1 MTIWQE
7 PTAGPGGPVGV
18 GSGWGSS
25 GAWLVAFGVLVL
37 LAGLWWRIVRPSR
50 RRRRD
55 RGAELALRRYE
66 LRGASP
72 DRRWRRRPGRDG
84 AGRPPG
90 EEVGEVREA

>member
-1 MTIWQE
+1 MTIWSE
-7 PTAGPGGPVGV
+7 LAAGPGGPVGV

-25 GAWLVAFGVLVL
+25 TGWLVAFGVIVL
-37 LAGLWWRIVRPSR
+37 LAALWWLILRPSR

-72 DRRWRRRPGRDG
+72 DRWWGRRRRRDG
-84 AGRPPG
+84 AGTARAMDP
-90 EEVGEVREA
+90 ER